1 MIQQYDCLKKLDAGQ
16 SQGSKANK
24 IAVNTQPYPLRN
36 TETNWAL
43 RNSCKQQPS
52 AFRKKK
58 LHSFE
63 FWTNHHTQFLNGIH
77 FFFDPTTSE
86 RNESTFENAL
96 NTWKWGYTNICLSLI
111 VLCRKPLCMMTLF
124 TENRLVSFALKCSSF
139 LGNFCLFPSRHSF
152 NLCFE
157 NITYS
162 IVNIHRAFNDWV
174 SSNQNKSK
182 PNSQSQ
188 QGQYH
193 QEPMRTHQSAP

>member
-1 MIQQYDCLKKLDAGQ
+1 MIQRYDCLKKLDTGH

-96 NTWKWGYTNICLSLI
+96 NTWKWGYTNICLSQI
-111 VLCRKPLCMMTLF
+111 VLCRKPLCMMTLCSK
-124 TENRLVSFALKCSSF
+124 NRLVSFALKCSSF
-139 LGNFCLFPSRHSF
+139 LGTFCLFPSRNSF
-152 NLCFE
+152 NLSVLR
-157 NITYS
+157 ILRIPS
-162 IVNIHRAFNDWV
+162 
-174 SSNQNKSK
+174 
-182 PNSQSQ
+182 
-188 QGQYH
+188 
-193 QEPMRTHQSAP
+193 

>member
-1 MIQQYDCLKKLDAGQ
+1 MIQQHDCLKKLDAGH
-16 SQGSKANK
+16 SQGSKVNK

-63 FWTNHHTQFLNGIH
+63 FWTNHHTQFLNSIR

-124 TENRLVSFALKCSSF
+124 TENRLVSFALKRSSF
-139 LGNFCLFPSRHSF
+139 LGTFCLFPSTHSF
-152 NLCFE
+152 NLSVLR
-157 NITYS
+157 ILRIPS
-162 IVNIHRAFNDWV
+162 
-174 SSNQNKSK
+174 
-182 PNSQSQ
+182 
-188 QGQYH
+188 
-193 QEPMRTHQSAP
+193 